1 VRPSSGGA
9 STGAR
14 GGPMNPAERN
24 PWRRELARRI
34 REFDVGPTGL
44 AVHAI
49 RPTAAAPPPMRSGTS
64 AQTIRADAWG
74 ACDRLT
80 QIGALR

>member
-1 VRPSSGGA
+1 
-9 STGAR
+9 
-14 GGPMNPAERN
+14 MNTAERN

-34 REFDVGPTGL
+34 RDSDVGPTGL

-49 RPTAAAPPPMRSGTS
+49 RATAGASPPMGSGTS
-64 AQTIRADAWG
+64 AQTIRADAPG
-74 ACDRLT
+74 AGDRLT